1 MHQQHTSL
9 WLQKN
14 NRSIPVVFQAT
25 PDVSPN
31 SCDHSQWKFEQRYS
45 MPSQAII
52 SERLPNTQQAVA
64 TPLDDMDSIV
74 AMYEQRIFRFHLVS
88 IRDRDV
94 AQSLTQDTF
103 LRAWNA
109 RSTFRGDCAIS
120 TWLMRIA
127 LNLVRDHTR
136 TDRFR
141 FWKRVSETAVD
152 VSDISSHVPHRDS
165 SLESRLI
172 AHEQLALVW
181 ESVAQ
186 LSERQRNVFL
196 LRFLDELELSE
207 IATITGLPVSTVKT
221 HLYRALATIRARH
234 NATHKEDQ

>member
-1 MHQQHTSL
+1 MAS
-9 WLQKN
+9 
-14 NRSIPVVFQAT
+14 
-25 PDVSPN
+25 
-31 SCDHSQWKFEQRYS
+31 S
-45 MPSQAII
+45 MPSNTITSVSLPIAHQA
-52 SERLPNTQQAVA
+52 AA
-64 TPLDDMDSIV
+64 TPLDDLDSIV

-88 IRDRDV
+88 VRDRDV

-109 RSTFRGDCAIS
+109 RASFRGDCAVS

-152 VSDISSHVPHRDS
+152 VSDVASHIPHRDS

-172 AHEQLALVW
+172 AREQLNLVW
-181 ESVAQ
+181 DSVAQ
-186 LSERQRNVFL
+186 LSERQRQVFL
-196 LRFLDELELSE
+196 LRFLEELELAE
-207 IATITGLPVSTVKT
+207 IASITDLPISTVKT
-221 HLYRALATIRARH
+221 HLYRALAAIRARH
-234 NATHKEDQ
+234 NALQKDSL

>member
-1 MHQQHTSL
+1 
-9 WLQKN
+9 
-14 NRSIPVVFQAT
+14 
-25 PDVSPN
+25 
-31 SCDHSQWKFEQRYS
+31 

-52 SERLPNTQQAVA
+52 SERLAVTPQPVA
-64 TPLDDMDSIV
+64 TPLDDIDSIV

-88 IRDRDV
+88 VRDRDV

-109 RSTFRGDCAIS
+109 RASFRGDCAIS

-172 AHEQLALVW
+172 ANEQLTLVW

-207 IATITGLPVSTVKT
+207 IANITGLPVSTVKT
-221 HLYRALATIRARH
+221 HLYRALASIRARH

>member
-1 MHQQHTSL
+1 
-9 WLQKN
+9 
-14 NRSIPVVFQAT
+14 
-25 PDVSPN
+25 
-31 SCDHSQWKFEQRYS
+31 
-45 MPSQAII
+45 MPSQAIT
-52 SERLPNTQQAVA
+52 SERLPDTQQTIA

-74 AMYEQRIFRFHLVS
+74 ATYEQRIFRFHLLS

-172 AHEQLALVW
+172 ANEQLTLVW

>member
-1 MHQQHTSL
+1 
-9 WLQKN
+9 
-14 NRSIPVVFQAT
+14 
-25 PDVSPN
+25 
-31 SCDHSQWKFEQRYS
+31 

-52 SERLPNTQQAVA
+52 SERLPSTQQAVA

-172 AHEQLALVW
+172 ANEQLTLVW

>member
-1 MHQQHTSL
+1 
-9 WLQKN
+9 
-14 NRSIPVVFQAT
+14 
-25 PDVSPN
+25 
-31 SCDHSQWKFEQRYS
+31 

-52 SERLPNTQQAVA
+52 SERLPGTQQAIA

-74 AMYEQRIFRFHLVS
+74 ATYEQRIFRFHLLS

-172 AHEQLALVW
+172 ANEQLTLVW

>member
-1 MHQQHTSL
+1 
-9 WLQKN
+9 
-14 NRSIPVVFQAT
+14 
-25 PDVSPN
+25 
-31 SCDHSQWKFEQRYS
+31 

-52 SERLPNTQQAVA
+52 SERLPDTQQTIA
-64 TPLDDMDSIV
+64 TPLDDMDAIV
-74 AMYEQRIFRFHLVS
+74 ATYEQRIFRFHLVS

-172 AHEQLALVW
+172 ANEQLTLVW
-181 ESVAQ
+181 ESVAP

>member
-1 MHQQHTSL
+1 MSSRAVTTDS
-9 WLQKN
+9 
-14 NRSIPVVFQAT
+14 
-25 PDVSPN
+25 
-31 SCDHSQWKFEQRYS
+31 HSVTEHA
-45 MPSQAII
+45 P
-52 SERLPNTQQAVA
+52 A
-64 TPLDDMDSIV
+64 TPLDDMASIV
-74 AMYEQRIFRFHLVS
+74 ATYEQRIFRFHLLS
-88 IRDRDV
+88 IRDRDL
-94 AQSLTQDTF
+94 AKSLTQDTF
-103 LRAWNA
+103 VRAWSA
-109 RSTFRGDCAIS
+109 RDSFRGDCSIS

-127 LNLVRDHTR
+127 LNLIRDHTR

-172 AHEQLALVW
+172 ASEQMTLVW

-196 LRFLDELELSE
+196 LRFLEELELSE
-207 IATITGLPVSTVKT
+207 IATITGLPISTVKT

-234 NATHKEDQ
+234 NASHKDSL

>member
-1 MHQQHTSL
+1 MSSRAITSDNQSMTQHAS
-9 WLQKN
+9 
-14 NRSIPVVFQAT
+14 
-25 PDVSPN
+25 
-31 SCDHSQWKFEQRYS
+31 
-45 MPSQAII
+45 
-52 SERLPNTQQAVA
+52 A
-64 TPLDDMDSIV
+64 TPLDDMTSIG
-74 AMYEQRIFRFHLVS
+74 ASYEQRIFRFHLIS

-172 AHEQLALVW
+172 ASEQMTLVW
-181 ESVAQ
+181 QSVAE
-186 LSERQRNVFL
+186 LSERQRSVFL
-196 LRFLDELELSE
+196 LRFLEELELSE
-207 IATITGLPVSTVKT
+207 IASVTGLPISTVKT

-234 NATHKEDQ
+234 NATHKEPL

>member
-1 MHQQHTSL
+1 
-9 WLQKN
+9 
-14 NRSIPVVFQAT
+14 
-25 PDVSPN
+25 
-31 SCDHSQWKFEQRYS
+31 
-45 MPSQAII
+45 MPSQATI
-52 SERLPNTQQAVA
+52 SERLPVVTEQPVA
-64 TPLDDMDSIV
+64 TPLDDIDSIV

-88 IRDRDV
+88 VRDRDV
-94 AQSLTQDTF
+94 AQTLTQDTF

-109 RSTFRGDCAIS
+109 RASFRGDCAIS

-172 AHEQLALVW
+172 ANEQLTLVW

-207 IATITGLPVSTVKT
+207 IANITGLPVSTVKT

>member
-1 MHQQHTSL
+1 MSSRAITSITAD
-9 WLQKN
+9 
-14 NRSIPVVFQAT
+14 SHSVTEQA
-25 PDVSPN
+25 P
-31 SCDHSQWKFEQRYS
+31 
-45 MPSQAII
+45 
-52 SERLPNTQQAVA
+52 A
-64 TPLDDMDSIV
+64 TPLDDMASIV
-74 AMYEQRIFRFHLVS
+74 ATYEQRIFRFHLIS

-103 LRAWNA
+103 VRAWSA
-109 RSTFRGDCAIS
+109 RNTFRGDCSIS

-127 LNLVRDHTR
+127 LNLIRDHTR

-172 AHEQLALVW
+172 ATEQMALVW

-186 LSERQRNVFL
+186 LSDRQRNVFL
-196 LRFLDELELSE
+196 LRFLEELELSE
-207 IATITGLPVSTVKT
+207 IATITDLPISTVKT

-234 NATHKEDQ
+234 NATHKDSL

>member
-1 MHQQHTSL
+1 MSSRAITSD
-9 WLQKN
+9 
-14 NRSIPVVFQAT
+14 S
-25 PDVSPN
+25 
-31 SCDHSQWKFEQRYS
+31 HS
-45 MPSQAII
+45 M
-52 SERLPNTQQAVA
+52 TQQAPA
-64 TPLDDMDSIV
+64 TPLDDMDAIV
-74 AMYEQRIFRFHLVS
+74 ATYEQRIFRFHLIS

-94 AQSLTQDTF
+94 AQTLTQDTF
-103 LRAWNA
+103 IRAWSA
-109 RSTFRGDCAIS
+109 RHTFRGDCSIS

-172 AHEQLALVW
+172 ASEQMSLVW

-186 LSERQRNVFL
+186 LSERQRSVFL
-196 LRFLDELELSE
+196 LRFVEELELSE
-207 IATITGLPVSTVKT
+207 IAAITGLPISTVKT

-234 NATHKEDQ
+234 NDTHKDSL

>member
-1 MHQQHTSL
+1 
-9 WLQKN
+9 
-14 NRSIPVVFQAT
+14 
-25 PDVSPN
+25 
-31 SCDHSQWKFEQRYS
+31 

-52 SERLPNTQQAVA
+52 SERLPITQQPVA
-64 TPLDDMDSIV
+64 TPLDDIDSLV
-74 AMYEQRIFRFHLVS
+74 ATYEQRIFRFHLVS
-88 IRDRDV
+88 VRDRDV

-103 LRAWNA
+103 MRAWNA
-109 RSTFRGDCAIS
+109 RASFRGDCAIS

-141 FWKRVSETAVD
+141 FWKRVSETAID

-172 AHEQLALVW
+172 ANEQLTLVW

-207 IATITGLPVSTVKT
+207 IANITGLPVSTVKT

>member
-1 MHQQHTSL
+1 
-9 WLQKN
+9 
-14 NRSIPVVFQAT
+14 
-25 PDVSPN
+25 
-31 SCDHSQWKFEQRYS
+31 

-52 SERLPNTQQAVA
+52 SESLPITTQATQTTMA
-64 TPLDDMDSIV
+64 TPLDDMDALV
-74 AMYEQRIFRFHLVS
+74 AAYEQRIFRFHLVS
-88 IRDRDV
+88 VRDRDV

-103 LRAWNA
+103 MRAWNA
-109 RSTFRGDCAIS
+109 RSSFRGDCAVS

-152 VSDISSHVPHRDS
+152 VSDVSSHVPHRDS

-172 AHEQLALVW
+172 AHEQLNLVW

-196 LRFLDELELSE
+196 LRFVEELELAE
-207 IATITGLPVSTVKT
+207 IASITSLPISTVKT
-221 HLYRALATIRARH
+221 HLYRALAAIRARH
-234 NATHKEDQ
+234 NASHKDEL

>member
-1 MHQQHTSL
+1 
-9 WLQKN
+9 
-14 NRSIPVVFQAT
+14 
-25 PDVSPN
+25 
-31 SCDHSQWKFEQRYS
+31 

-52 SERLPNTQQAVA
+52 SERHPITQKAVVTQQAVA

-109 RSTFRGDCAIS
+109 RSSFRGDCAIS

-172 AHEQLALVW
+172 AHEQLTLVW

-207 IATITGLPVSTVKT
+207 IAAITGLPVSTVKT